1 MNFKTESKIAYRVK
15 PNCFY
20 PAPNVD
26 SVLLLV
32 KTLKTDCEP
41 NLEAKFLKF
50 VQDIF
55 VQRRKTIINNLTGKY
70 GYDKAK
76 LIEKFTQNNIRID
89 LRAESLDTKQ
99 IFELFEC
106 IVSQ

>member
-1 MNFKTESKIAYRVK
+1 MKNFKTESKIAYRVK
-15 PNCFY
+15 PHCFY

-32 KTLKTDCEP
+32 KVIKTDCEP

-55 VQRRKTIINNLTGKY
+55 VQRRKTIQNNLNQYFKPLLTIW
-70 GYDKAK
+70 
-76 LIEKFTQNNIRID
+76 LENMVMIRGH
-89 LRAESLDTKQ
+89 
-99 IFELFEC
+99 
-106 IVSQ
+106 